1 MTQPFSFTLCVPE
14 SRDGASPD
22 LSLGDEGAM
31 HSSFQELLREQELQE
46 LQELTVGGRENL
58 AHGAAAAGRTEV
70 WEEPEP
76 RGEHPDFSSATLQI
90 LARMPSRTIGHSRG
104 AIISQCYNRTT
115 KLRRRN
121 SQPPLHQASRSARP
135 SLRQYDLELDA
146 GRSEQEDTHSL
157 LVKELQTLSSSQR
170 NHILQAMP
178 VSLAEKRS
186 LRSVPTRDRGSS
198 RQELGGHRS
207 TLRKPERTRW
217 PLSCCGQLKH
227 DFITG
232 FRSLWDGFL
241 SLLHSL
247 QPWHQS
253 LKQIGGR
260 FGSSVLSYFLFLKT
274 LLTFNAFLFLTFLI
288 FVVATQARYPPAAG
302 NSRLFTGLE
311 LLTGAVS
318 TALEGETSETHL
330 LLSAFPSPGAAPT
343 CPATPRCS
351 GTDRICI
358 PCSAG
363 ALLPAQSQ
371 VLQRKVPPPCNRA
384 WAHRTAAA
392 ACIGFLW
399 PGQGTG
405 SQGRAGGEGSSTTTA
420 EQHPSWCLEVEPR
433 DHRDVGLEGT
443 SRGRTKKPETH
454 LGLSSLFLKPSSDG
468 DPRLP
473 WEPMQSPPAL
483 QLGEAVGPTPVLSL
497 QGYFTQT
504 LMYYG
509 YYSNFTLNDP
519 CTPSCGRC
527 QPGKGHLPYN
537 MPLAYVFTIGVS
549 FFSTCILLVYSM
561 SRSFGESYRV
571 GSTSGHFAMKV
582 FCAWDYK
589 VIQRRSVRL
598 QNENI
603 RTQLKELLGEWQS
616 KSRPLSLCR
625 RLGRMVVLS
634 LAWALSLGT
643 VLGCVIA
650 VYYLSEHL
658 LKVHRDSRDGG
669 SSEARQEAFLLVLPM
684 VVSLM
689 NLVMPYLYNLLAA
702 WEKQESP
709 ALEVY
714 VAICRNL
721 ILKMVVLGL
730 LCYHWLS
737 RKRGYYLED
746 ECWETSV
753 GQELYRF
760 VVMDFVFTLLDTFLG
775 ELLWRLILEKKLMR
789 KQRPEFD
796 IARNV
801 LELIYGQTL
810 TWLGVLFCPLLP
822 AIQILKLVLL
832 FYIKKTSLMKNCQSP
847 SKPWRASHMSTVFIT
862 LLCFPSFLGAA
873 IFLSY
878 TIWAVRPSKTCG
890 PFRMQ
895 ETIYESGKTWVQ
907 ELEKCSPNIAWFTW
921 IHKHLV
927 GNTFFLFFVSGVLL
941 AVIYLHIQVVKGQ
954 RRIIRL
960 LKEQIANEG
969 EDKVFLIQRL
979 QCIYGKQETHPCVP
993 GRKELNA

>member
-31 HSSFQELLREQELQE
+31 HSSFQQLLQEQELELEQELEQELELE

-115 KLRRRN
+115 KLRRRT
-121 SQPPLHQASRSARP
+121 SRPPLHQASRSARP

-186 LRSVPTRDRGSS
+186 L

-274 LLTFNAFLFLTFLI
+274 LLTFNAFLFLTLLI

-311 LLTGAVS
+311 LLTGA
-318 TALEGETSETHL
+318 
-330 LLSAFPSPGAAPT
+330 
-343 CPATPRCS
+343 
-351 GTDRICI
+351 
-358 PCSAG
+358 
-363 ALLPAQSQ
+363 
-371 VLQRKVPPPCNRA
+371 
-384 WAHRTAAA
+384 
-392 ACIGFLW
+392 
-399 PGQGTG
+399 
-405 SQGRAGGEGSSTTTA
+405 
-420 EQHPSWCLEVEPR
+420 
-433 DHRDVGLEGT
+433 
-443 SRGRTKKPETH
+443 
-454 LGLSSLFLKPSSDG
+454 
-468 DPRLP
+468 
-473 WEPMQSPPAL
+473 
-483 QLGEAVGPTPVLSL
+483 
-497 QGYFTQT
+497 GYFTQT

-650 VYYLSEHL
+650 VYYFSEHL
-658 LKVHRDSRDGG
+658 LMVHRDSRDGG

-822 AIQILKLVLL
+822 AVQILKLVLL

>member
-31 HSSFQELLREQELQE
+31 HSSFQQLLQEQEQEQELQE

-58 AHGAAAAGRTEV
+58 AQGAAAAGRTEV

-115 KLRRRN
+115 KLRRR
-121 SQPPLHQASRSARP
+121 SSRPPLHQVSRSARP

-186 LRSVPTRDRGSS
+186 L

-274 LLTFNAFLFLTFLI
+274 LLTFNAFLFLTLLI

-311 LLTGAVS
+311 LLTGA
-318 TALEGETSETHL
+318 
-330 LLSAFPSPGAAPT
+330 
-343 CPATPRCS
+343 
-351 GTDRICI
+351 
-358 PCSAG
+358 
-363 ALLPAQSQ
+363 
-371 VLQRKVPPPCNRA
+371 
-384 WAHRTAAA
+384 
-392 ACIGFLW
+392 
-399 PGQGTG
+399 
-405 SQGRAGGEGSSTTTA
+405 
-420 EQHPSWCLEVEPR
+420 
-433 DHRDVGLEGT
+433 
-443 SRGRTKKPETH
+443 
-454 LGLSSLFLKPSSDG
+454 
-468 DPRLP
+468 
-473 WEPMQSPPAL
+473 
-483 QLGEAVGPTPVLSL
+483 
-497 QGYFTQT
+497 GYFTQT

-650 VYYLSEHL
+650 VYYFSEHL
-658 LKVHRDSRDGG
+658 LKVHLDSRDGG

-822 AIQILKLVLL
+822 AVQILKLVLL

-979 QCIYGKQETHPCVP
+979 QCIYGKQETHPCMP